1 MSNAL
6 AIAAVTATLRN
17 LLVTEIPKLDGDLAD
32 LEVTTQPPDLA
43 RKGVTKA
50 QLNLFLYQTVVNA
63 AWRNQDLPHASRP
76 GERGM
81 PPLPLNLLYLITAY
95 GRADA
100 DNDAV
105 SHRVLGG
112 AMSVLHDHPL
122 LARGD
127 IRTALANNDLADQFE
142 NVKIV
147 PVTMSLEE
155 MSKLWTTFQT
165 QYRISAAYEL
175 SVVLIDSRVAVRAAL
190 PVLRQGEADR
200 GPSAQAG
207 PAASLT
213 EIRPP
218 RAQPAVRLGEDLA
231 LAGRQLS
238 TTDTTIRFISPR
250 VELPI
255 ELPVQA
261 GLLPG
266 ELAVHVPDAPEDPDA
281 RSRWA
286 PGVYTVGLLLKRANA
301 PVIASNEL
309 AVAVAPRITVSPAN
323 AAAGTVSVT
332 VTCVPRLVE
341 HQRVLLLFG
350 GDRQAAPTAINTP
363 ADPTLPTTL
372 TFDVEDVDAGDYV
385 VRLRVDGVD
394 SIPAIASGTPPLL
407 AFDPAQRVSVT

>member
-1 MSNAL
+1 MSNTL
-6 AIAAVTATLRN
+6 AIAAATSTLRN

-63 AWRNQDLPHASRP
+63 AWRNQDLPHAARP

-81 PPLPLNLLYLITAY
+81 PPLPLNLLYLVTAY
-95 GRADA
+95 GRAET

-112 AMSVLHDHPL
+112 AMSVLHDHAVL
-122 LARGD
+122 GRAE
-127 IRTALANNDLADQFE
+127 IRTALPNNDLADQFE
-142 NVKIV
+142 NLKIV

-175 SVVLIDSRVAVRAAL
+175 SVVLIDSRVAVKAAL
-190 PVLRQGEADR
+190 PVLRQGESDR

-207 PAASLT
+207 QAPSLT

-218 RAQPAVRLGEDLA
+218 RAQAAVRLGEDLA

-238 TTDTTIRFISPR
+238 IADTTIRFISPR
-250 VELPI
+250 VANPI
-255 ELPVQA
+255 VLPVTP

-266 ELAVHVPDAPEDPDA
+266 ELAAHVPDAPEDPDA
-281 RSRWA
+281 HARWA
-286 PGVYTVGLLLKRANA
+286 PGMYTAGLLVKRTGT

-309 AVAVAPRITVSPAN
+309 AVAVAPRITVTPAN

-332 VTCVPRLVE
+332 VTCTPRLVP

-350 GDRQAAPTAINTP
+350 DRQASPITVTTP
-363 ADPTLPTTL
+363 GDPAQPTTM
-372 TFDVEDVDAGDYV
+372 TFDVEDVLAGAYV

-394 SIPAIASGTPPLL
+394 SIPAIASGTPLL
-407 AFDPAQRVSVT
+407 LEFDPAQRVTVT